1 MPSSDE
7 FDALA
12 QKNRRRLRLLA
23 VALGFC
29 ALGLTIVYV
38 KFLQSLGWLLLG
50 LLVGL
55 EWLVMVFVYL
65 IIHSKMRP
73 RRR

>member
-1 MPSSDE
+1 MPPSDE
-7 FDALA
+7 FDLQA
-12 QKNRRRLRLLA
+12 QRNRLRLRLLA
-23 VALGFC
+23 VALGC
-29 ALGLTIVYV
+29 SAMGSTIVYV
-38 KFLQSLGWLLLG
+38 VFLQSLGWLLLS
-50 LLVGL
+50 LLIGL